1 MKYTVKMFNKNDIF
15 TLGVISI
22 IYLFI
27 AYRLDFS
34 FLSFLVELPSAVS
47 FITEEMLPVNWKS
60 YNNYMTPLLD
70 TFCVAIVSLIF
81 SSAISFFLGFL
92 CSEKTM
98 HFKPIRN
105 FVKSFATILRNIPNI
120 IWALMFVPAFGVGI
134 TTGIIALTVGNIGDM
149 TRFYYETI
157 DEVDLE
163 LLSSLKATGMSH
175 LQVIRFGAIP
185 QAIPGFISWTIYSLE
200 SNIRSSAVIGLVGA
214 GGIGMYISNNL
225 SLMKYNTAAMGI
237 LLIVVCAI
245 VTEIISNILRKR
257 II

>member
-1 MKYTVKMFNKNDIF
+1 MKSMVKTFNKNDMF
-15 TLGVISI
+15 ALGLISI

-27 AYRLDFS
+27 AYRLEFT
-34 FLSFLVELPSAVS
+34 FLSFLSELPSALF
-47 FITEEMLPVNWKS
+47 FISEEMLPINWGS
-60 YNNYMTPLLD
+60 YNNYLTPLLD
-70 TFCVAIVSLIF
+70 TFCVAIVSLVF
-81 SSAISFFLGFL
+81 SSIISLCLGFL

-98 HFKPIRN
+98 HFKWVRN
-105 FVKSFATILRNIPNI
+105 IVKSFATILRNIPNI

-175 LQVIRFGAIP
+175 LQVIRFGAVP

-237 LLIVVCAI
+237 VLIVTCAI

>member
-1 MKYTVKMFNKNDIF
+1 MKYTVRTFNKSDIF
-15 TLGVISI
+15 TFGTISL
-22 IYLFI
+22 IYLII
-27 AYRLDFS
+27 AYRLEFS
-34 FLSFLVELPSAVS
+34 FLSFLLEIPAATF

-60 YNNYMTPLLD
+60 YNNYMIPLLD
-70 TFCVAIVSLIF
+70 TFCVAIVSLGF
-81 SSAISFFLGFL
+81 SSFISFFLGFL

-98 HFKPIRN
+98 PIKGIRTG
-105 FVKSFATILRNIPNI
+105 VKGFATILRNIPNI

-134 TTGIIALTVGNIGDM
+134 TTGVIALTVGNIGDM

-225 SLMKYNTAAMGI
+225 SLMKYNTATMGI
-237 LLIVVCAI
+237 FLIVVCAI